1 MTPRSTLNLPLGSR
15 QGSAWILCTLFAF
28 VALSCVSQPRRPA
41 YGTPLTCPETRL
53 PETLDGGTSPDA
65 VRCSYAD
72 ALGAS
77 VVHISGKVMLEQ
89 EVGPGIGVPEV
100 DLQIQRLGVEGEP
113 DISRA
118 RTDAQGG
125 YRLSGVFEA
134 GEYMISVHDEHGEL
148 LVRQRFEVSPE
159 QTGKIEGL
167 TVWLPLDPRL
177 RGQVPP
183 LTPSRNVPA
192 QAPQAAPA
200 RD

>member
-1 MTPRSTLNLPLGSR
+1 MVPRPPLKSPFGPR
-15 QGSAWILCTLFAF
+15 LGSAWLLYALFPF
-28 VALSCVSQPRRPA
+28 VVGCVSQPRRPA

-77 VVHISGKVMLEQ
+77 VVQISGKVMLEQ
-89 EVGPGIGVPEV
+89 EVGPGIGVRDVE
-100 DLQIQRLGVEGEP
+100 LQIQRLGVEGEA

-134 GEYMISVHDEHGEL
+134 GDYMISVRDENGEL
-148 LVRQRFEVSPE
+148 LAHQRFEVKLQ
-159 QTGKIEGL
+159 QTGAIEGL
-167 TVWLPLDPRL
+167 TIWLPLDPRL
-177 RGQVPP
+177 RGPVPP
-183 LTPSRNVPA
+183 IPPSSTVPVPV
-192 QAPQAAPA
+192 PQAAPTGN
-200 RD
+200 